1 MILLLDMRSI
11 AIEEKHITLAPT
23 KAENAQT
30 AISHSKKFR
39 KHLRVPSEVI
49 IPLYPE
55 ATELLPNHTWNIP
68 NRIHCHQYMFR
79 WNFHLDK
86 QTAQ

>member
-1 MILLLDMRSI
+1 MILLLDRPSR
-11 AIEEKHITLAPT
+11 AIGEKHLTLAPT

-39 KHLRVPSEVI
+39 KHLRVPSGVI

-68 NRIHCHQYMFR
+68 NRIHFHQYMLR
-79 WNFHLDK
+79 
-86 QTAQ
+86 